1 MRDTL
6 LLAAG
11 GYMGILCVGV
21 AHFCWA
27 LIERRRRRTDTGKLL
42 RRLIL
47 QQLDAQERQ
56 ASSNGYLM
64 ASIAELRHRLEWL
77 NTQLGRRSTTD
88 RQPTQPGAAPG

>member
-6 LLAAG
+6 LLAVGMLLGVWCMGAG
-11 GYMGILCVGV
+11 HL
-21 AHFCWA
+21 CWA
-27 LIERRRRRTDTGKLL
+27 LIERRRRRTDTGRLL

-77 NTQLGRRSTTD
+77 NTQLGARPD
-88 RQPTQPGAAPG
+88 QPSQPINTS